1 MSVSAEQVDGP
12 GARVTELDAV
22 RAARPAR
29 PRNRSV
35 VGAMRAMERRA
46 TATPP
51 TDLAQ
56 WLAARR
62 TASAAERLAAEGDL
76 RAEFVTALIADVLD
90 DGL

>member
-1 MSVSAEQVDGP
+1 MSVSAEEVDGP

-22 RAARPAR
+22 RSARPAT
-29 PRNRSV
+29 PRSRSI

-51 TDLAQ
+51 TDMAE

-62 TASAAERLAAEGDL
+62 TASAAERLAAKGNL
-76 RAEFVTALIADVLD
+76 RAEFVSALLADVLD
-90 DGL
+90 DEL